1 MKLKNFMALF
11 AGVLLLTAVTA
22 SWAEDKKAPATA
34 DSMLGINITSLR
46 MTAAGHMLDLRYK
59 VTDEKMAAA
68 FLNAGT
74 RPFLVHDG
82 TGTVLGVPAL
92 EKVGR
97 LQQTRNPPTEGI
109 TYFMFF
115 ENLLNAVKKGD
126 TLTLVIGDTYIEGL
140 RVN

>member
-1 MKLKNFMALF
+1 MALI
-11 AGVLLLTAVTA
+11 AGVLLIITAVTT
-22 SWAEDKKAPATA
+22 SRAEDKIAPA
-34 DSMLGINITSLR
+34 DNGSKLGINITSLR

-74 RPFLVHDG
+74 KPFLVHDG
-82 TGTVLGVPAL
+82 TGTILGVPAL

-97 LQQTRNPPTEGI
+97 LQQTRNPPVKGI

-115 ENLLNAVKKGD
+115 DNLLNAVRKGD
-126 TLTLVIGDTYIEGL
+126 TLTLVIGDVYIEGL
-140 RVN
+140 QVK

>member
-1 MKLKNFMALF
+1 MALI

-22 SWAEDKKAPATA
+22 SRAEDKTAPLS
-34 DSMLGINITSLR
+34 DGSMLGISINSLR
-46 MTAAGHMLDLRYK
+46 MTAAGHMLDRRYK

-74 RPFLVHDG
+74 RPFLVHDA
-82 TGTVLGVPAL
+82 TGTILGVPAL

-97 LQQTRNPPTEGI
+97 LQQTRNPPIKGI

-115 ENLLNAVKKGD
+115 DNLQNKVKKGD
-126 TLTLVIGDTYIEGL
+126 TLTLVIGDIYIEGL
-140 RVN
+140 QVK